1 MVRALHVISALSA
14 VVGLSSLFRVTTK
27 SARHA
32 MTWLRGSQQFSRRV
46 IGTKRDPAARAE
58 RFNPLAVATMSEAL
72 TAVLADLL
80 ALYGKMKCLQWRVS
94 AQHISDQDVVLDQKS
109 ESPRITMDAI
119 GERIK
124 EIAGVTLDWIGQI
137 ARLQRIVDDGG
148 IITARHALADLCEGN
163 RLIVI
168 MQLAARLRVA
178 HSLCDEYGDGASAT
192 LIEECID
199 EAEQYTRVVLA
210 RSWKEVS

>member
-1 MVRALHVISALSA
+1 MRRRHRERPGGLMVRALHVISALSA

-94 AQHISDQDVVLDQKS
+94 AQHISDQDV
-109 ESPRITMDAI
+109 
-119 GERIK
+119 
-124 EIAGVTLDWIGQI
+124 
-137 ARLQRIVDDGG
+137 
-148 IITARHALADLCEGN
+148 
-163 RLIVI
+163 
-168 MQLAARLRVA
+168 
-178 HSLCDEYGDGASAT
+178 
-192 LIEECID
+192 
-199 EAEQYTRVVLA
+199 
-210 RSWKEVS
+210 